1 MNDHTTYLRYRI
13 FQRIIGVQAPEEIA
27 SRLYPRLKPVE
38 IAAKPDYTIEFTYL
52 DLIPPPPESAHWS
65 KIFSGE
71 MSFQDRNVYYRRS
84 KKLIRIEKTP
94 GKVTVFLPRENQP
107 YLPPESVMDT
117 ALMLLL
123 EDQGYFPLHASGGK
137 LKSNILFPGKSGSG
151 KSTLSY
157 RIAECGGNFLADD
170 HIFLK
175 LESGKEVAHSYL
187 TTALL
192 RKEKSDFNPD
202 KKTVDLHRD
211 SFAPVLETMIPD
223 TLVFPQFFPGDEP
236 LLQPLPIAQAAM
248 KLIPLTLPPQK
259 AAEFARLTA
268 LAEQCRCFV
277 LYLPQSGENPELIK
291 KLLIAI

>member
-1 MNDHTTYLRYRI
+1 MTDSLTYNKYSI
-13 FQRIIGVQAPEEIA
+13 FNKIIGVQAPGEIA
-27 SRLYPRLKPVE
+27 PRLYPRLKPAE
-38 IAAKPDYTIEFTYL
+38 ISAPPDYLIEFAYL
-52 DLIPPPPESAHWS
+52 DLIPPPPETAHWS
-65 KIFSGE
+65 KIFAGE
-71 MSFQDRNVYYRRS
+71 MSFQDTAVYYRRS
-84 KKLIRIEKTP
+84 ERVIKIEKTP
-94 GKVTVFLPRENQP
+94 GKVVVFLPREKQP

-123 EDQGYFPLHASGGK
+123 EEQGYFPLHASGGK
-137 LKSNILFPGKSGSG
+137 LKLNILFPGKSGCG
-151 KSTLSY
+151 KSTLAY

-175 LESGKEVAHSYL
+175 LEGGKIAAHSYL

-202 KKTVDLHRD
+202 KKVIDLHQG
-211 SFAPVLETMIPD
+211 SFAPVIETMIPD

-236 LLQPLPIAQAAM
+236 LMQPLSVAQAAM

-268 LAEQCRCFV
+268 LAEQCRSFT
-277 LYLPQSGENPELIK
+277 LFLPQSGENPELIRR
-291 KLLIAI
+291 LLLTI